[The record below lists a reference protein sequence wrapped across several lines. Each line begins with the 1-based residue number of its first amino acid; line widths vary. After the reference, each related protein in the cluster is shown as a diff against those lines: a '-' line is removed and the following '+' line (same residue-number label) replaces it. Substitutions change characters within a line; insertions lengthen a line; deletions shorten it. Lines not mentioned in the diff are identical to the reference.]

1 MPLLMETKMF
11 KQFALAAV
19 LSAAVVVIG
28 LSVKSRA
35 FSVEDGLTFA
45 ERWAAVHQAIGSGKF
60 R

>member
-19 LSAAVVVIG
+19 LSAAVIVIG
-28 LSVKSRA
+28 LSAISRA
-35 FSVEDGLTFA
+35 FSVEDGPNFA
-45 ERWAAVHQAIGSGKF
+45 DRWAAVHEAIESGKF